1 MHNQILII
9 QAKQHQSCFSSY
21 SPPIPGA
28 NSVGAIQPP
37 LSPRSSTLS
46 ACQYTGGE
54 SDRTIIQS
62 EDWRHGQEVAAA
74 PSERDNSQKR
84 ERIELSRN
92 LAAIPKIRN
101 ILRKV
106 FSITICILPC
116 GASSL
121 YIQRYSQFIQHTH
134 FEQNKDI
141 KYVELLRR
149 QRKVNQ
155 KK

>member
-37 LSPRSSTLS
+37 LSPRSSSLS

-74 PSERDNSQKR
+74 PSERDNSQER

-121 YIQRYSQFIQHTH
+121 YTEVFTIYTTHTFGIEQRYKIC
-134 FEQNKDI
+134 
-141 KYVELLRR
+141 
-149 QRKVNQ
+149 
-155 KK
+155 